1 MLSSLSPR
9 PSTNSSRRD
18 ALQAIEEKMLAP
30 MHFRSHAPAIH
41 FTRLLSAL
49 RLSACVATSVF
60 LASSAHAASYELRI
74 YSDDIPKQGES
85 EIELIMSVAKP
96 KMNSEG
102 LNGRVAQTLIEYG
115 YGLGNGWAI
124 GLELPTSHVQGQHK
138 VEGLKLEA
146 QFVTEHSKDQGAYWG
161 VRTDV
166 GYTSTPYEPQGSNS
180 MGINP
185 IWGFRSAAWH
195 FVVNPS
201 IEIPL
206 SGPSRQTL
214 FQPSA
219 KLARAFNSR
228 RQLGIEYFSSW
239 GAASSVLPQRQR
251 DETLYLVW
259 DEKLTTSRWNM
270 GLGKPMNPSGGSVD
284 KWVLKI
290 GVNLDLD

>member
-1 MLSSLSPR
+1 
-9 PSTNSSRRD
+9 
-18 ALQAIEEKMLAP
+18 LQAIEEKMLAP
-30 MHFRSHAPAIH
+30 MHFPSYVTAIPC
-41 FTRLLSAL
+41 TRLLSVPSLAAWL
-49 RLSACVATSVF
+49 AASIFLTST
-60 LASSAHAASYELRI
+60 AHAASYELRI
-74 YSDDIPKQGES
+74 YLDDIPKQGES

-96 KMNSEG
+96 KMNTEG
-102 LNGRVAQTLIEYG
+102 PNSRVAQTLIEYG
-115 YGLGNGWAI
+115 YGLGNGWSI

-138 VEGLKLEA
+138 AEGLKLEA
-146 QFVTEHSKDQGAYWG
+146 QFVAEHNKDHGVYWG

-166 GYTSTPYEPQGSNS
+166 GYTYTPYEPQGSNS
-180 MGINP
+180 MGLNP
-185 IWGFRSAAWH
+185 IWGYRLAAWH

-270 GLGKPMNPSGGSVD
+270 GLGKPMNPSGGSID
-284 KWVLKI
+284 KWVVKI